1 MEENTAPEKDRK
13 LFLGGLTV
21 EATEDDIENTF
32 STFGTI
38 VDKVIITKDW
48 GASRGFGFVTF
59 ATAEQANAVLQA
71 GEINMLGRV
80 VDVKKALPRE
90 DEAPVKKLYVGKI
103 GGLSKDQLHEYFS
116 QFGSVEEVIMP
127 MSAEDETQN
136 RGFVFVLFEDASIT
150 SKILEN
156 QDHNVYGTDV
166 EVKKATQKP
175 RRGGFGGPGG
185 REGRGGGGGFRS
197 FGSYGGGGGGGGGYR
212 NGGGYGGDRKGGRSG
227 GQGGGGYGGSY
238 NRSYNSYNNGGGG
251 GGYGNDSYGGGYNSG
266 GYNDD
271 YGNQGSS
278 FGPMRGGRSSYGG
291 SGGGGSSGPYGGSYG
306 SGGGGGGGFGRSGG
320 RGGGNRRY

>member
-227 GQGGGGYGGSY
+227 GQG
-238 NRSYNSYNNGGGG
+238 
-251 GGYGNDSYGGGYNSG
+251 YGNDSYGGGYNSG

-291 SGGGGSSGPYGGSYG
+291 SGGGGSSGPYGGEEGSYG

>member
-251 GGYGNDSYGGGYNSG
+251 GG